1 MGRISSWDWEPGQK
15 TVVESLSPLEGHGWQ
30 EEPYVS
36 PDGETLAA
44 IVQVGEGEFSI
55 RTNDKVWEATFEKIW
70 YPKFSPDGRLTALCQ
85 QDMEW
90 ALAIDGEMVGEAT
103 DYVWDTMFSK
113 DGSKVVTMY
122 KAMEEYGMAVDGEP
136 WENLYGNANQPAFS
150 SDGAHA
156 AAVVQVVQLAQAD
169 IEGFKKGVYTV
180 AIDGTP
186 WEGKYLNVWTP
197 IFDEKGEH
205 VAAQVRTGVHD
216 YTIAVNDKPWA
227 EKFQF
232 VWEPVFKPGTDSAA
246 APVRVAG
253 KWGVALDGKLIWQP
267 RYAQCLELQYSENGA
282 KLWAVVA
289 TGYGEFTA
297 ACDNAAWNTTYST
310 VTDLVVSPDGSRA
323 GILTSESNSN
333 FKIVVDGNEWA
344 GTYDMAWPIV
354 FSADSKNVATMVE
367 KGGRY
372 QVLVNG
378 KAFDRSFDRVWPPVF
393 NEDGTKVLIRAIEN
407 NSCVRIVAEVAKF

>member
-1 MGRISSWDWEPGQK
+1 MMSASACAIFSGIAVMVEFLVPEEGAMLPNDESTPMLTEQPCLKRGAHAANSRLTTQGGAMGRISSWDWEPGQK

-267 RYAQCLELQYSENGA
+267 RYAQCLELQYSETEPSCGPS
-282 KLWAVVA
+282 LPLV
-289 TGYGEFTA
+289 TA
-297 ACDNAAWNTTYST
+297 SLLRLVTT
-310 VTDLVVSPDGSRA
+310 LH
-323 GILTSESNSN
+323 GIR
-333 FKIVVDGNEWA
+333 
-344 GTYDMAWPIV
+344 PI
-354 FSADSKNVATMVE
+354 
-367 KGGRY
+367 
-372 QVLVNG
+372 
-378 KAFDRSFDRVWPPVF
+378 PP
-393 NEDGTKVLIRAIEN
+393 
-407 NSCVRIVAEVAKF
+407 